1 MTNVSFKSVLVCGL
15 LAFPTTV
22 VAQDTQSN
30 VPLPPPGPYLSI
42 SNSLASPVMAAPSAQ
57 NSGDQ
62 KGTTQPVKD
71 GEFPPANFDPQ
82 ADGSQQQNTSDAKPQ
97 GAKSKDEGVKKLL
110 DANKVE
116 QNKPVYA
123 PQGTAKSLEEP
134 KAVAPTA
141 SQNNTTAPQPNV
153 NDYAPLPQFNAPTWG
168 GNGNAA
174 TNDNS
179 ANVQPAPSNSPAS
192 NSTNNPPANQ
202 QANPPVVSNPQ
213 PNAPQFSNNNGWQN
227 NNGQNQQFNNSQNN
241 GQNNGWNNGWNN
253 GGNNRQNNGWNN
265 GQNNNSYNR
274 QNQQWGN
281 QQFQQRNQNFQ
292 NGYGGNWQQQNRNF
306 PNWNNN
312 NFQGNGNQY
321 QNNQRQ
327 KPQLAPRSSIIVK
340 NKLIDLS

>member
-1 MTNVSFKSVLVCGL
+1 MTNVIFKSVIVCGL
-15 LAFPTTV
+15 LAIPTAV
-22 VAQDTQSN
+22 GAQDTQSN

-42 SNSLASPVMAAPSAQ
+42 NNSLANPVMAAPVVE

-62 KGTTQPVKD
+62 KETAQPVKD

-82 ADGSQQQNTSDAKPQ
+82 ADGSQQKNNSDAKPQ
-97 GAKSKDEGVKKLL
+97 GEGVKKLL
-110 DANKVE
+110 DANSAE

-153 NDYAPLPQFNAPTWG
+153 NDYAPLPQFNAPIWG

-174 TNDNS
+174 TNNNS
-179 ANVQPAPSNSPAS
+179 ANVQPAPSGNPA
-192 NSTNNPPANQ
+192 TNQ
-202 QANPPVVSNPQ
+202 QANPPVVNNPQ
-213 PNAPQFSNNNGWQN
+213 PNTPQFSNNNGWQN
-227 NNGQNQQFNNSQNN
+227 NNRQNQQFNNGQNN
-241 GQNNGWNNGWNN
+241 RQNNGWNNGGNN
-253 GGNNRQNNGWNN
+253 SQNNRQNNGWNN

-327 KPQLAPRSSIIVK
+327 QPQLAPRSSIIVK

>member
-1 MTNVSFKSVLVCGL
+1 MTNVIFKSVIVCGL

-22 VAQDTQSN
+22 GAQDTQSN

-42 SNSLASPVMAAPSAQ
+42 NNSLASPVMAAPAAQ
-57 NSGDQ
+57 KSGDQ
-62 KGTTQPVKD
+62 KVTAQPVKD

-82 ADGSQQQNTSDAKPQ
+82 ADGSQQKKTSDDKP
-97 GAKSKDEGVKKLL
+97 KDEGVKKLL

-134 KAVAPTA
+134 KAATPTA
-141 SQNNTTAPQPNV
+141 GQNNTVAPQPNV

-174 TNDNS
+174 INDNS
-179 ANVQPAPSNSPAS
+179 VNVQPAPSS
-192 NSTNNPPANQ
+192 NSANNNATNNQ
-202 QANPPVVSNPQ
+202 QFAPPVVPNPQ
-213 PNAPQFSNNNGWQN
+213 PNVPQFSNNNGWQN
-227 NNGQNQQFNNSQNN
+227 NNRQNQQFNN
-241 GQNNGWNNGWNN
+241 GQNNYQ
-253 GGNNRQNNGWNN
+253 NNRQNN

-281 QQFQQRNQNFQ
+281 QQFQQPNQNFQ
-292 NGYGGNWQQQNRNF
+292 NGYNGNWQQQNRNF

-312 NFQGNGNQY
+312 NSQGNRNQY
-321 QNNQRQ
+321 QNNQQ
-327 KPQLAPRSSIIVK
+327 QQPQLAPRSSIIVK
-340 NKLIDLS
+340 NKLFDLS